1 MRLTHPHGSPSHSL
15 RQLFVPINELSCFG
29 SFGVFLTSSCSCG
42 HFHIDSSTL
51 RVRVPDASAWF
62 LGPCGSSGRSS
73 GLLAGESNLVQRFW
87 NLLMRSD
94 LFSGLC
100 QSLTTLC
107 TCIHA
112 FHASVRFSSLSGSP
126 MHDTVPLAGKLEV
139 TDEFSSRSQCSARV
153 CIYPTRPFDFP
164 TFVARPCAVLHL

>member
-1 MRLTHPHGSPSHSL
+1 MRLTHPHGSPSHPL
-15 RQLFVPINELSCFG
+15 RQLFVPIDELSCFG

-42 HFHIDSSTL
+42 HFHIDLSTL

-62 LGPCGSSGRSS
+62 LGPCGSS

-107 TCIHA
+107 TCMHA

-139 TDEFSSRSQCSARV
+139 TDEFSTVHESFAMLRACMHISNTSV
-153 CIYPTRPFDFP
+153 
-164 TFVARPCAVLHL
+164 